1 MSSESRR
8 CEGSQR
14 YGFCL
19 CGAVVPGR
27 DGGGLSEP
35 PEKSHPW
42 SNYYSE
48 RGVTRPA
55 KANLSRKPEPPATAA
70 GVKPADAA
78 PEMRPVSDELAAAVE
93 AATAEM
99 PGTTA
104 APFIGIMQRE
114 ALARELRRQARVRW
128 MIRGA
133 IAAAVVVVFH
143 FAITRFFYR
152 APSESALQA
161 YADALTH
168 AVVPLHSTSLQP
180 LVPAGTVVTMTDHVS
195 TNRIRY
201 AAEVGLR
208 LSQPLYIPAVS
219 NGTAAYRQMQQSL
232 QYARERDLKFKIF
245 EGKDGPAPPEMP
257 MLIQV
262 AHRAGE
268 RVTVRVPFEAR
279 RFGWHWRIEPAMLAL
294 RSTDRS
300 FDGATIQRFVR
311 SPYLVFGAPGTMG
324 DMRRRIQLAR
334 AYIIA
339 LTKEVQK
346 RADAEAIESPLDP
359 AIAFMTAADP
369 DAPAVAVD
377 PDAAAVDP
385 DAPAVDPNAPAV
397 PRK

>member
-1 MSSESRR
+1 M
-8 CEGSQR
+8 
-14 YGFCL
+14 
-19 CGAVVPGR
+19 
-27 DGGGLSEP
+27 SEP
-35 PEKSHPW
+35 PEKGHPW
-42 SNYYSE
+42 SNYYTE
-48 RGVTRPA
+48 RGATRPP
-55 KANLSRKPEPPATAA
+55 KADLLRKPEPSAESA
-70 GVKPADAA
+70 GPKPANRAR
-78 PEMRPVSDELAAAVE
+78 ETRPISDELAAAVE

-99 PGTTA
+99 PGATA
-104 APFIGIMQRE
+104 APFISMMQRE

-128 MIRGA
+128 LIRGA
-133 IAAAVVVVFH
+133 IAAAVLIGLH

-152 APSESALQA
+152 APSESALQD

-201 AAEVGLR
+201 AAEVSLR
-208 LSQPLYIPAVS
+208 LSQPLYIPAAS

-257 MLIQV
+257 LLIQV

-268 RVTVRVPFEAR
+268 RLTVRVPFEAK
-279 RFGWHWRIEPAMLAL
+279 RFGWHWRIEPALLAL

-300 FDGATIQRFVR
+300 FDGATIERFAR
-311 SPYLVFGAPGTMG
+311 SPYLIFGAPGTLG
-324 DMRRRIQLAR
+324 DMRRRIQSAR

-359 AIAFMTAADP
+359 AIAFMAAADP

-377 PDAAAVDP
+377 PDAPAVNP